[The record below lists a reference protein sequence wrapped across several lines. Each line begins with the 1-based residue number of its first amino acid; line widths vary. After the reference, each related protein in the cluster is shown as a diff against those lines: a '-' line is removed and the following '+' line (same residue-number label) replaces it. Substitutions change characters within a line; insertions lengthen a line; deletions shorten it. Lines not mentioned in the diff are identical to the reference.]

1 MNKKL
6 PGPNFPPRGAVSKA
20 FSLVELLT
28 VIAVM
33 SLLVSVAVPA
43 VTSLAKGNQMNQSLI
58 EIAGTLDQ
66 ARQYAIAHNTY
77 VWAAFRP
84 NPAGASGDELSVV
97 LLASK
102 TGTDPSPWANYGTVP
117 NAQIDLLGRVRTFP
131 QIRLE
136 EAGTFG
142 ESQIPALV
150 GKSTVTAANTPS
162 ENTAVFG
169 IRLPGATAPV
179 DFTRAIQ
186 FTPSGEARVA
196 ASVIDTIEF
205 GLHPTRGSVAD
216 KHNVAVLR
224 VNGLTGQTAVF
235 RP

>member
-1 MNKKL
+1 MNKISPVKEIV
-6 PGPNFPPRGAVSKA
+6 PARKA

-43 VTSLAKGNQMNQSLI
+43 VTSLAKGNQMNQSLM

-66 ARQYAIAHNTY
+66 ARQYAISHNTY
-77 VWAAFRP
+77 VWVALRP
-84 NPAGASGDELSVV
+84 NPAGASGEELSVV

-117 NAQIDLLGRVRTFP
+117 NAQIDLIGRPRTFS

-136 EAGTFG
+136 EAATFRDDK
-142 ESQIPALV
+142 IPGLT
-150 GKSTVTAANTPS
+150 GKSGVTLDNTPA
-162 ENTAVFG
+162 NGTAVFG
-169 IRLPGATAPV
+169 VKVPGVASPV
-179 DFTRAIQ
+179 NFTRVIQ
-186 FTPSGEARVA
+186 FTPGGEARVSS
-196 ASVIDTIEF
+196 SVIDVIEF
-205 GLHPTRGSVAD
+205 GIHPTRGTVAD
-216 KHNVAVLR
+216 NNNVAVLR
-224 VNGLTGQTAVF
+224 VNGLTGQTTVY